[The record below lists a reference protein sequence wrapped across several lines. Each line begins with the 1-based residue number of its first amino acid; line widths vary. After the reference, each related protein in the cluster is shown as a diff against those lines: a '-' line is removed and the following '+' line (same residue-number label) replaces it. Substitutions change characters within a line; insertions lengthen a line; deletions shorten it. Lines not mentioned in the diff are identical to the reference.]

1 VGKVGAYLALRI
13 KRCKHGLRIGQH
25 ADVAGRAGLYY
36 RDRVRVREYAV
47 MAIANCIMALAI
59 VFSLLAYPSRVQ
71 AQQPAEM
78 PKAKLAQS
86 VMRPAPLTTS
96 KAILAARF
104 QEIKNQYAT
113 IKLTTAKFAPLKTTD
128 SAELRLTRSKLNSA
142 IYSYELYESYTQKQ
156 RDQLNLLVEMSE
168 LESLRL
174 QMAMDRLSK
183 MVETISKL
191 LKKMSATGD
200 AMI

>member
-1 VGKVGAYLALRI
+1 
-13 KRCKHGLRIGQH
+13 
-25 ADVAGRAGLYY
+25 
-36 RDRVRVREYAV
+36 

-59 VFSLLAYPSRVQ
+59 VLSLLAYPSQ
-71 AQQPAEM
+71 ALAQQPAEM
-78 PKAKLAQS
+78 PKTKLTQS
-86 VMRPAPLTTS
+86 AMRAAPVTTS
-96 KAILAARF
+96 KAVLAARF

-128 SAELRLTRSKLNSA
+128 SAELRLTRSKLGA
-142 IYSYELYESYTQKQ
+142 AMYSYELYESYTQKQ
-156 RDQLNLLVEMSE
+156 RDQLDLLVEMSE

-183 MVETISKL
+183 MVATISNL

>member
-1 VGKVGAYLALRI
+1 
-13 KRCKHGLRIGQH
+13 
-25 ADVAGRAGLYY
+25 
-36 RDRVRVREYAV
+36 

-59 VFSLLAYPSRVQ
+59 ILSLLAYPSQ
-71 AQQPAEM
+71 GLAQQPAET
-78 PKAKLAQS
+78 PKTKLAQS
-86 VMRPAPLTTS
+86 AGRPVSATTS
-96 KAILAARF
+96 KAVLAARF

-113 IKLTTAKFAPLKTTD
+113 IKTTTARFAPVKQTGT
-128 SAELRLTRSKLNSA
+128 AELRLTRSKLNA
-142 IYSYELYESYTQKQ
+142 AMYSYELYENYTQKQ
-156 RDQLNLLVEMSE
+156 RDRLNLLVEMSE

-183 MVETISKL
+183 MIDTISSL